1 MYSTKS
7 AEEPCCPC
15 DAQGLVRC
23 VRDVEVAW
31 NEETVREGIPN
42 GPKAESSKLLSMDCG
57 PMEAGVWKVR

>member
-1 MYSTKS
+1 M
-7 AEEPCCPC
+7 
-15 DAQGLVRC
+15 RC